1 MAQKNT
7 MLTIDNIISNHLS
20 LRNIVGFLDRETALR
35 VSKLWARVKTQQIAS
50 VRFLEGGGP
59 MAQVDRV
66 LHSHGQYISPR
77 DVYAVIHNETVA
89 YVGLIYLSK
98 IT

>member
-1 MAQKNT
+1 

-20 LRNIVGFLDRETALR
+20 LRNIVGFLDKETALR
-35 VSKLWARVKTQQIAS
+35 VSKLWASVKTQQIAS
-50 VRFLEGGGP
+50 ARFLEDGGP

-77 DVYAVIHNETVA
+77 GV
-89 YVGLIYLSK
+89 
-98 IT
+98 

>member
-50 VRFLEGGGP
+50 VRFREGGGP
-59 MAQVDRV
+59 PAQVGRV
-66 LHSHGQYISPR
+66 VHRHML
-77 DVYAVIHNETVA
+77 DE
-89 YVGLIYLSK
+89 
-98 IT
+98 